1 MRMSVWSQRAPEQRA
16 KPNLARDLLRQAVEL
31 EAGEER
37 PVVHN
42 EGRAPFVDGLSVS
55 LSRADG
61 LAMCAVSDFAAI
73 GIDVEPLRPW
83 SELADMASLVS
94 DSPPQDPR
102 SLLDLWTRKEA
113 LAKAMG
119 TGLPDDV
126 RELRV
131 PERSPGICEWIR
143 RDGWLW
149 IGCPCEK
156 RHVASLVVRHAG
168 DDAEG
173 GYDMFEMREKPA
185 IQISKLLLSF

>member
-1 MRMSVWSQRAPEQRA
+1 MRVSVWSQRAPGQRRN
-16 KPNLARDLLRQAVEL
+16 PELARELLRQAVEL

-37 PVVHN
+37 RVLHE
-42 EGRAPFVDGLSVS
+42 EGRAPVVDGLSAS

-61 LAMCAVSDFAAI
+61 LAMCAVSDFEAI

-83 SELADMASLVS
+83 SELAEMASLVS
-94 DSPPQDPR
+94 DSPPQEPQ
-102 SLLDLWTRKEA
+102 SLLELWTRKEA

-131 PERSPGICEWIR
+131 PERSPAIGEWMR

-156 RHVASLVVRHAG
+156 RHVAALVVQHAG
-168 DDAEG
+168 DDADG
-173 GYDMFEMREKPA
+173 HYDAIEMREKPA
-185 IQISKLLLSF
+185 IWILSLHLPF